1 MKKRRILWQSSQAVQ
16 RFPDYVKAILRHGEK
31 ILGPDFQ
38 IEVRG
43 VDRGTPDTQFLAY
56 DFLNNFQVFN
66 SVRKAEKDG
75 LDAAAIGCFLDPV
88 LNELREV
95 MEIPV
100 LSLGEAGML
109 TACMLGK
116 RFSVITYVPQ
126 LKNKRFD
133 ELIHQYGLTQRSVEI
148 ISFNLPFVELD
159 KGFKDPSVAIEKFT
173 TASKEA
179 IAKGAEVLIPGCG
192 CLNLILAENG
202 INQIEG
208 AAVVDVTGALMK
220 MTEMMIVLKEVSGT
234 SVSRRGFNEAP
245 PREDIERVI
254 KIYQQ

>member
-1 MKKRRILWQSSQAVQ
+1 MKKRRILWQSSQAVHK
-16 RFPDYVKAILRHGEK
+16 FPDYRNAILRHGEK

-56 DFLNNFQVFN
+56 DFLNNFQVFH
-66 SVRKAEKDG
+66 SVVKAEKDG
-75 LDAAAIGCFLDPV
+75 LDAVAIGCFLDPI
-88 LNELREV
+88 LDELREV

-133 ELIHQYGLTQRSVEI
+133 ELIHKYGLTERSVEI

-159 KGFKDPSVAIEKFT
+159 KGFKDPSNAIEKFT
-173 TASKEA
+173 AASKEA
-179 IAKGAEVLIPGCG
+179 IEKGAEVLIPGCG
-192 CLNLILAENG
+192 CLNLILVENR

-220 MTEMMIVLKEVSGT
+220 MTEMMIVLREVSGT
-234 SVSRRGFNEAP
+234 RVSRRGFNESP

-254 KIYQQ
+254 KIYQ